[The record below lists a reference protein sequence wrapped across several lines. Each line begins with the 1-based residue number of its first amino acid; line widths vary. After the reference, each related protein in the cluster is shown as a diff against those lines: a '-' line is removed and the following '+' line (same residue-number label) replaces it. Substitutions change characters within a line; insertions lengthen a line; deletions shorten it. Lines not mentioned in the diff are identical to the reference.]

1 MNSIDRRRFLQA
13 GAAGLGIGVLE
24 SGVAAQGGVGTAS
37 SGAASTSTRV
47 RMTGDGLGL
56 TAAEQGRL
64 LTRMA
69 DEGRI
74 SRDSYSNGG
83 TVEALEEQ
91 FAAAL
96 GKERAVFMPTGTLAN
111 HLAVRALADAAG
123 GRAILQAESHLFN
136 DSGDCVQT
144 LSAITLMPLGSGRA
158 SFTLDEVQEVID
170 RTRGGRVSRPVS
182 VISIETPVRRRFGE
196 TFDQAGLDRVT
207 AFARRE
213 GIRLHLDGAR
223 LFLQSAY
230 TGIDVAEYAR
240 PFDTVYVSLYK
251 YFNAVTAFARREGIR
266 LHLDGARLFLQ
277 SAYTGGRR
285 ARIDVAEYRFR
296 ASVRYRLRLALQVL
310 QRGVGGDP
318 RRSAVHAGRHVSHPP
333 DVRRR
338 SPRRLAVR
346 RGGIAS
352 SARVR
357 RPRRIPR
364 RGRGLRTVVHR
375 AGEPAR
381 GVHGRADDRRHQPV
395 PAARGRR
402 RSAGFRRRLQTQE
415 VDLGAPG
422 PDGRFLVGVNETW
435 NRAAADDL
443 AHRFRTALA

>member
-24 SGVAAQGGVGTAS
+24 SGAAAQGGAGAAS
-37 SGAASTSTRV
+37 SAASSTSTRV

-64 LTRMA
+64 LTRLA
-69 DEGRI
+69 DDGRI
-74 SRDSYSNGG
+74 TRDSYSNGG
-83 TVEALEEQ
+83 TVEALEAQ

-111 HLAVRALADAAG
+111 HLAVRALAAAAG

-144 LSAITLMPLGSGRA
+144 LSAITLMPLASGRA
-158 SFTLDEVQEVID
+158 SFTLDEVREVID

-196 TFDQAGLDRVT
+196 TFDQAELDQVT

-213 GIRLHLDGAR
+213 GIKLHLDGAR

-251 YFNAVTAFARREGIR
+251 YFNAVSGAILAGPRSLLDGMYHTRRMFGAGLPGAWPFAAVALHHLPGFVDRFSDAVAVSEAFIQQVSRHEAFAVERMTAGTNLFTLRVA
-266 LHLDGARLFLQ
+266 GADLQ
-277 SAYTGGRR
+277 
-285 ARIDVAEYRFR
+285 
-296 ASVRYRLRLALQVL
+296 
-310 QRGVGGDP
+310 
-318 RRSAVHAGRHVSHPP
+318 
-333 DVRRR
+333 
-338 SPRRLAVR
+338 
-346 RGGIAS
+346 
-352 SARVR
+352 
-357 RPRRIPR
+357 
-364 RGRGLRTVVHR
+364 
-375 AGEPAR
+375 
-381 GVHGRADDRRHQPV
+381 
-395 PAARGRR
+395 
-402 RSAGFRRRLQTQE
+402 GFRRRLQTQE
-415 VDLGAPG
+415 VDLGAPR
-422 PDGRFLVGVNETW
+422 PDGGFLVGVNETW

-443 AHRFRTALA
+443 AQRFRTALA